1 MHACQGRYFLSRSR
15 ELRIRTAAF
24 FLCRSQTEVTLCFC
38 FLTRLAGTK
47 KASKLASKA
56 HGYWLSRTPHKIFC
70 QRCAEFQS
78 IGSKDK
84 KIPSSEGLRP

>member
-47 KASKLASKA
+47 KASKNEKL
-56 HGYWLSRTPHKIFC
+56 
-70 QRCAEFQS
+70 E
-78 IGSKDK
+78 
-84 KIPSSEGLRP
+84 PSSNWPRRRMDIGFRVPLTKYSAKDAQNSNR